1 MKTIKISNITKKY
14 DDITILNNISLDIQP
29 NTINAI
35 VGPNGCGKSTLLN
48 ILAGIDKEY
57 SGEHNLQDNVSYIF
71 QNYRDSLM
79 PWRNNYKNL
88 SLPLELKN
96 ISKEE
101 ISKKINELQKIFQLD
116 IDMKKYPYQL
126 SGGQQQQ
133 LAFIRA
139 LVNDPKLLFI
149 DEPFSALDYETN
161 LKLRDGLQRYQKLYK
176 PTIFLITHNIEE
188 ATHLADK
195 IIVLSKRPTKITN
208 IIENKRTSHRTT
220 DYLKTPEFNK
230 VKNKVLNA
238 FENAIISDMQ

>member
-1 MKTIKISNITKKY
+1 
-14 DDITILNNISLDIQP
+14 
-29 NTINAI
+29 
-35 VGPNGCGKSTLLN
+35 
-48 ILAGIDKEY
+48 
-57 SGEHNLQDNVSYIF
+57 
-71 QNYRDSLM
+71 M
-79 PWRNNYKNL
+79 PWKNNYNNV

-96 ISKEE
+96 ICKEE
-101 ISKKINELQKIFQLD
+101 ISKKIKELQKIFELD

-139 LVNDPKLLFI
+139 LMNDPKTLFI

-208 IIENKRTSHRTT
+208 IIDNKRTGHRTT
-220 DYLKTPEFNK
+220 DYLKSQEFNK
-230 VKNKVLNA
+230 IKNKVLCA
-238 FENAIISDMQ
+238 FEKTVISDVK